1 MIDVDLAFPLSAG
14 VVAAFNPCG
23 FAMLPAY
30 LAYFL
35 GTEASE
41 DRSQAASAA
50 RGLAVGLTLSAGF
63 VFLFGLV
70 GFLTGSLLAE
80 GFIERRLGYATFT
93 FGVLMVPLGVAMVL
107 GFEPKLRLPRMNR
120 GTGGRGLG
128 SVFAFGVSYAVVSI
142 SCTAPI
148 FFGAVVGS
156 FSRVGFVNGL
166 ATFIAYAVGM
176 SLVVMT
182 LTIGI
187 AMARTSV
194 SQNMRRVLPFVN
206 RAAGSILAV
215 AGVFLAT
222 YGLWEIRIQRN
233 PAAGGSPLVDLS
245 NSASARLNQWV
256 ADVGGVRF
264 AVATLVIFVGV
275 LIWALSSSLYRRGDR
290 RAVRAA
296 FVAIYGTLEVV
307 RYEYDL
313 LALPVIRTLLDVP
326 ERVGHWF
333 AEPLR
338 WPVLFEVVAG
348 ILVTALVVVM
358 GLRFARGSR
367 ARRKQLEAGPLQ
379 SVNRAH

>member
-30 LAYFL
+30 LSYFL
-35 GTEASE
+35 GVETGEE
-41 DRSQAASAA
+41 RSSATSAA

-70 GFLTGSLLAE
+70 GLLTGTVLAE

-93 FGVLMVPLGVAMVL
+93 FGVLMVPLGVAMLL
-107 GFEPKLRLPRMNR
+107 GFEPKLRLPRMSR

-156 FSRVGFVNGL
+156 FGRVGLLNGL
-166 ATFIAYAVGM
+166 ATFVAYAVGM

-187 AMARTSV
+187 AMARASV
-194 SQNMRRVLPFVN
+194 AQNMRRVLPFVN
-206 RAAGSILAV
+206 RVAGGILVV
-215 AGVFLAT
+215 AGVFLAA
-222 YGLWEIRIQRN
+222 YGTWEIRLQRN
-233 PAAGGSPLVDLS
+233 PTVGGSPLVDLS

-256 ADVGGVRF
+256 ADVGALRF
-264 AVATLVIFVGV
+264 AVATLVVFVGA
-275 LIWALSSSLYRRGDR
+275 LTWAFSSTLAARSDR
-290 RAVRAA
+290 RTVRTA
-296 FVAIYGTLEVV
+296 FVAVYVALEAV
-307 RYEYDL
+307 RYDFDL
-313 LALPVIRTLLDVP
+313 LAMPLLRTVLDVP
-326 ERVGHWF
+326 ERIGHWF
-333 AEPLR
+333 ADPLR
-338 WPVLFEVVAG
+338 WPVLFEVAAAV
-348 ILVTALVVVM
+348 ILAVPLVVAA
-358 GLRFARGSR
+358 LRRTGSR
-367 ARRKQLEAGPLQ
+367 GRRTRPD
-379 SVNRAH
+379 STRTNRTLTEP